1 MKEIIESYF
10 RTRSLVN
17 HQLASYND
25 CIPTADSQ
33 NSRFEKIV
41 RNIRIGTDE
50 LIEDEEGGII
60 KLDVLDH
67 EISVRMKNM
76 TLGPPTIR
84 EANGAEHP
92 SLPLECRLRKLTY
105 MSPVYLDF
113 TIHRDDLP
121 QPIVEDKVQVGSVP
135 IMVRSRR
142 CNLNPA
148 HIDANRRLEPSTSEE
163 DKEHY
168 ERLLEG
174 KGEDPHD
181 PGGYFIINGTERALI
196 SMEDL
201 APNRVTVEMNKRYAR
216 KTEVAKIFSQKD
228 GVRKPLTVEKRKDG
242 MLMVKISSAGTT
254 PIPVVL
260 LMRALGIDNDQEIF
274 QAIAGPTETFKFI
287 VANLNEVKD
296 NEEYGVESS
305 AEAHEWLQ
313 KKFAAG
319 QQREYREQR
328 IQNLL
333 DKELLPHLE
342 TPLSEKDKARIGPDL
357 AAQAEERTERNRKK
371 KAIFLGRIVRQV
383 LEMAIQNKEPNDKDH
398 YANKRV
404 RLAGDLIEDL
414 FRVSLQQLARDLKYQ
429 LERHHNRKRDL
440 KITSCLRPDVLTS
453 KVMHALATGN
463 WVGGRSG
470 VSQLLDRTTF
480 LSALSHMRRVTS
492 PLVRSQP
499 HFEAR
504 DLHPTQW
511 GRLCP
516 NETPEGQNCG
526 LVKNAAQMVD
536 ISEAVNE
543 IEVKDLLE
551 EQDVEPNPK
560 GWSEGARV
568 HVNGDI
574 FGLHM
579 NPHKLVEHFK
589 RGRRRGVIRSEVS
602 IRHDAPN
609 RDIFINTDKGRIL
622 RPLLVLDG
630 GSLVLSKDDLDNL
643 RNREMSFADLTN
655 RGIVEWVDAEE
666 EEDLLVAPRPYD
678 LPEFSP
684 KHGRPLNPATVE
696 WINMGEEGIK
706 KAKLSAE
713 IIMPNGTKLQEKF
726 SIPLNYYQDDIDKL
740 RRKEKKTGDVLIYTH
755 VEIDPQLI
763 LGVCAAL
770 VPYPEHN
777 STPRVTGGTAMVKQ
791 SLGLPSANGRLRPDT
806 RQHIL
811 HYTQNSMT
819 GTRAMD
825 ATNFLRRPAGQN
837 FVVAILSHHGY
848 NMQDAVIMNRGS
860 VERALGRSTFIRT
873 YNAERKRFP
882 GGQVDEIEIP
892 GTGLDEVKGLKSPE
906 AYAHLE
912 NDGLPTPETEIS
924 SKSEDRDRVPQV
936 LVGKTSPP
944 RFLEETHGAFLQA
957 QERRESSMNVRH
969 GEGGFVDNVFVTESL
984 DSGRLVRITL
994 RTNRIPELGDKF
1006 SSRHGQKGVIG
1017 RLVDPEDM
1025 PFTVDGV
1032 IPDLLINP
1040 HAIPSRMTVA
1050 HILEMIGGKV
1060 GAMEGRLIDGTAFSG
1075 EKEDSLREGL
1085 LRHGFAHTGRESM
1098 VNGETGEEF
1107 DSQIFVGVIYYQK
1120 LHHMV
1125 SGKIHARSRGRVQI
1139 LTRQPTEGRARQG
1152 GLRFGEMERD
1162 CLIAHG
1168 ASMVIKD
1175 RLLDESDGWELFVC
1189 AESGHIAFWDWRKRC
1204 YVSPIHGDKAE
1215 VFPVSTS
1222 YAFKLLLDE
1231 MKSLGVAMRL
1241 ELEDRR

>member
-10 RTRSLVN
+10 RERSLVN

-33 NSRFEKIV
+33 TSRFEKIV

-50 LIEDEEGGII
+50 LIEDDEGGII
-60 KLDVLDH
+60 KLDVLDYD
-67 EISVRMKNM
+67 IQVRMKNM

-121 QPIVEDKVQVGSVP
+121 QPIIEDKVQIGNVP
-135 IMVRSRR
+135 IMIRSRR
-142 CNLNPA
+142 CNLHPA
-148 HIDANRRLEPSTSEE
+148 HIDANRNLSPETSEE

-168 ERLLEG
+168 HGLLQG
-174 KGEDPHD
+174 KGEDPCD
-181 PGGYFIINGTERALI
+181 PGGYFIINGTERVLI

-216 KTEVAKIFSQKD
+216 KTEVAKIFSQRD

-274 QAIAGPTETFKFI
+274 QAIAGPTATFKYI

-296 NEEYGVESS
+296 NDEYNVETQD
-305 AEAHEWLQ
+305 EAMQWLE

-319 QQREYREQR
+319 QQKEYREQR
-328 IQNLL
+328 ITNLL
-333 DKELLPHLE
+333 DKELLPHLGS
-342 TPLSEKDKARIGPDL
+342 L
-357 AAQAEERTERNRKK
+357 EENRKK

-383 LEMAIQNKEPNDKDH
+383 LEMAINKKEPNDKDH

-480 LSALSHMRRVTS
+480 LAALSHMRRVTS

-526 LVKNAAQMVD
+526 LVKNAAQMID
-536 ISEAVNE
+536 ISEAVDE
-543 IEVKDLLE
+543 DDVKALLAE
-551 EQDVEPNPK
+551 ADVDPSPA
-560 GWSEGARV
+560 GWADGARV

-579 NPHKLVEHFK
+579 NPHKLVDHFK
-589 RGRRRGVIRSEVS
+589 RRRRAGRIRPEVT
-602 IRHDAPN
+602 IRHDAVN

-630 GSLVLSKDDLDNL
+630 GSLALSKEHLEALRERTITFRDLLN
-643 RNREMSFADLTN
+643 E
-655 RGIVEWVDAEE
+655 GVVEWVDAEE
-666 EEDLLVAPRPYD
+666 EEDLLVAPRPFD
-678 LPEFSP
+678 LPHTSP
-684 KHGRPLNPATVE
+684 KHGRPINPANVE
-696 WINMGEEGIK
+696 WVNLGEDGISH
-706 KAKLSAE
+706 AKLRAE
-713 IIMPNGTKLQEKF
+713 VIMPNGKKMTETFEL
-726 SIPLNYYQDDIDKL
+726 PLNYHQEETDKL

-755 VEIDPQLI
+755 VEIDPALI

-791 SLGLPSANGRLRPDT
+791 SLGLPSANSRLRPDT
-806 RQHIL
+806 RQHVL
-811 HYTQNSMT
+811 HYTQKSLV
-819 GTRAMD
+819 GTRAME
-825 ATNFLRRPAGQN
+825 ATNFLKRPAGQN
-837 FVVAILSHHGY
+837 FVVAIISHHGY
-848 NMQDAVIMNRGS
+848 NMQDAVIMNRAS
-860 VERALGRSTFIRT
+860 VDRALGRSTFVRT
-873 YNAERKRFP
+873 YTTERKRFP
-882 GGQVDEIEIP
+882 GGQVEEIEIP
-892 GTGLDEVKGLKSPE
+892 GTGLDEVKGLKAPE

-912 NDGLPTPETEIS
+912 QDGLPIPETELS
-924 SKSEDRDRVPQV
+924 SKPQDRDRVPSV

-944 RFLEETHGAFLQA
+944 RFLEESHGAFLQA

-969 GEGGFVDNVFVTESL
+969 GEGGYVDNVFVTESL
-984 DSGRLVRITL
+984 DSGRLVRLTV
-994 RTNRIPELGDKF
+994 RSNRVPELGDKF
-1006 SSRHGQKGVIG
+1006 ASRHGQKGVIG
-1017 RLVDPEDM
+1017 RLVDAEDM
-1025 PFTVDGV
+1025 PFTIDGV
-1032 IPDLLINP
+1032 VPDLLINP

-1060 GAMEGRLIDGTAFSG
+1060 GSMEGRLIDGTAFSG

-1085 LRHGFAHTGRESM
+1085 LRTGFAHTGRESM
-1098 VNGETGEEF
+1098 VNGETGEQF
-1107 DSQIFVGVIYYQK
+1107 DAQVFVGVIYYQK

-1189 AESGHIAFWDWRKRC
+1189 AESGHVAYWDWRKRC

>member
-10 RTRSLVN
+10 RERSLVN

-25 CIPTADSQ
+25 CIPSVDSQ
-33 NSRFEKIV
+33 SSRFEEIV
-41 RNIRIGTDE
+41 RTIRIGT
-50 LIEDEEGGII
+50 EDTVDDDEGGLI

-67 EISVRMKNM
+67 DIQVRMKNM

-84 EANGAEHP
+84 EANGSEHP

-105 MSPVYLDF
+105 MSPIYLDF

-121 QPIVEDKVQVGSVP
+121 QPIVEEKVQIGSVP

-148 HIDANRRLEPSTSEE
+148 HIDANRNLSPNQSEE

-168 ERLLEG
+168 HRLLEG

-181 PGGYFIINGTERALI
+181 PGGYFIINGTERVLI

-254 PIPVVL
+254 AIPVVL

-296 NEEYGVESS
+296 NEEYNVENQE
-305 AEAHEWLQ
+305 EAMQWLE

-319 QQREYREQR
+319 QQKEYREQR

-333 DKELLPHLE
+333 DKELLPHLGN
-342 TPLSEKDKARIGPDL
+342 TDD
-357 AAQAEERTERNRKK
+357 NRKK

-383 LEMAIQNKEPNDKDH
+383 LEMAINNKEPNDKDH

-470 VSQLLDRTTF
+470 VSQLLDRTSF
-480 LSALSHMRRVTS
+480 LAALSHMRRVTS

-536 ISEAVNE
+536 ISEAVSE
-543 IEVKDLLE
+543 EEVKALLAE
-551 EQDVEPNPK
+551 ADVDPNPV
-560 GWSEGARV
+560 GWAEGARV

-589 RGRRRGVIRSEVS
+589 RRRRSGRIRPEVS
-602 IRHDAPN
+602 IRHDAIN

-630 GSLVLSKDDLDNL
+630 GSMVLSKEYLDGLKDRTISFKDLVN
-643 RNREMSFADLTN
+643 E
-655 RGIVEWVDAEE
+655 GVVEWVDAEE
-666 EEDLLVAPRPYD
+666 EEDLLVAPRPFD
-678 LPEFSP
+678 LPHTSP
-684 KHGRPLNPATVE
+684 KHDRPINPAKVQ
-696 WINMGEEGIK
+696 WLNMGEEGIS

-713 IIMPNGTKLQEKF
+713 VIMPNGEIVEEKF
-726 SIPLNYYQDDIDKL
+726 SVPLNYYQEDLDKL
-740 RRKEKKTGDVLIYTH
+740 RRKEKKTGDVLIFTH

-763 LGVCAAL
+763 LGVCASL

-825 ATNFLRRPAGQN
+825 ATNFIRRPAGQN

-892 GTGLDEVKGLKSPE
+892 GSGLDEVKGLKSPE

-924 SKSEDRDRVPQV
+924 SKPEDRDRVPQV

-944 RFLEETHGAFLQA
+944 RFLEESHGAFLQA

-1006 SSRHGQKGVIG
+1006 ASRHGQKGVIG

-1032 IPDLLINP
+1032 VPDLLINP

-1107 DSQIFVGVIYYQK
+1107 AAKIFVGVIYYQK

-1189 AESGHIAFWDWRKRC
+1189 AESGHIAYWDWRKRC
-1204 YVSPIHGDKAE
+1204 YVSPVHGDKAE

-1241 ELEDRR
+1241 ELEDRK

>member
-1 MKEIIESYF
+1 M
-10 RTRSLVN
+10 
-17 HQLASYND
+17 QW
-25 CIPTADSQ
+25 
-33 NSRFEKIV
+33 
-41 RNIRIGTDE
+41 
-50 LIEDEEGGII
+50 
-60 KLDVLDH
+60 
-67 EISVRMKNM
+67 
-76 TLGPPTIR
+76 
-84 EANGAEHP
+84 
-92 SLPLECRLRKLTY
+92 LE
-105 MSPVYLDF
+105 
-113 TIHRDDLP
+113 
-121 QPIVEDKVQVGSVP
+121 
-135 IMVRSRR
+135 
-142 CNLNPA
+142 
-148 HIDANRRLEPSTSEE
+148 
-163 DKEHY
+163 
-168 ERLLEG
+168 
-174 KGEDPHD
+174 
-181 PGGYFIINGTERALI
+181 
-196 SMEDL
+196 
-201 APNRVTVEMNKRYAR
+201 
-216 KTEVAKIFSQKD
+216 
-228 GVRKPLTVEKRKDG
+228 
-242 MLMVKISSAGTT
+242 
-254 PIPVVL
+254 
-260 LMRALGIDNDQEIF
+260 
-274 QAIAGPTETFKFI
+274 
-287 VANLNEVKD
+287 
-296 NEEYGVESS
+296 
-305 AEAHEWLQ
+305 

-319 QQREYREQR
+319 QQKEYREQR

-333 DKELLPHLE
+333 DKELLPHLGSVE
-342 TPLSEKDKARIGPDL
+342 D
-357 AAQAEERTERNRKK
+357 NRKK

-383 LEMAIQNKEPNDKDH
+383 LEMAINNKEPNDKDH

-480 LSALSHMRRVTS
+480 LAALSHMRRVTS

-526 LVKNAAQMVD
+526 LVKNAAQMIDV
-536 ISEAVNE
+536 SEAVNE
-543 IEVKDLLE
+543 DDVKLLLE
-551 EQDVEPNPK
+551 EADVEPNPK

-579 NPHKLVEHFK
+579 NPHKLVQHFK
-589 RGRRRGVIRSEVS
+589 RGRRRGSVRPEVS

-630 GSLVLSKDDLDNL
+630 GSLVLSKEKLDKL
-643 RNREMSFADLTN
+643 RNREMSFADLVN
-655 RGIVEWVDAEE
+655 SGIVEWVDAEE
-666 EEDLLVAPRPYD
+666 EEDLLIAPRPFD
-678 LPEFSP
+678 LPHLSP
-684 KHGRPLNPATVE
+684 KNGRPLNPAKVE
-696 WINMGEEGIK
+696 WLNMGDEGIK
-706 KAKLSAE
+706 KARLCAQ
-713 IIMPNGTKLQEKF
+713 IVMPNGTKLEEKF
-726 SIPLNYYQDDIDKL
+726 SIPLNYFQEDLDKL

-763 LGVCAAL
+763 LGVCASL

-819 GTRAMD
+819 GTRAME
-825 ATNFLRRPAGQN
+825 ATNFIRRPAGQN

-892 GTGLDEVKGLKSPE
+892 GTGLDEVKGLKAPE
-906 AYAHLE
+906 SYAHLE
-912 NDGLPTPETEIS
+912 NDGLPTPEAEIS
-924 SKSEDRDRVPQV
+924 SKPEDRDRTPQV

-957 QERRESSMNVRH
+957 QERRESSMNARH
-969 GEGGFVDNVFVTESL
+969 GEGGFVDNVFITESL

-994 RTNRIPELGDKF
+994 RSNRIPELGDKF

-1032 IPDLLINP
+1032 VPDLLINP

-1075 EKEDSLREGL
+1075 EKEDSLREGM

-1107 DSQIFVGVIYYQK
+1107 PAQTFVGVIYYQK

>member
-10 RTRSLVN
+10 RERSLVN

-25 CIPTADSQ
+25 CIPSVDSQ
-33 NSRFEKIV
+33 SSRFEEIV
-41 RNIRIGTDE
+41 RTIRIGT
-50 LIEDEEGGII
+50 EDTVDDDEGGLI

-67 EISVRMKNM
+67 DIQVRMKNM

-84 EANGAEHP
+84 EANGSEHP

-105 MSPVYLDF
+105 MSPIYLDF

-121 QPIVEDKVQVGSVP
+121 QPIVEEKVQIGSVP

-148 HIDANRRLEPSTSEE
+148 HIDANRNLSPNQSEE

-168 ERLLEG
+168 HRLLEG

-181 PGGYFIINGTERALI
+181 PGGYFIINGTERVLI

-216 KTEVAKIFSQKD
+216 QTEVAKIFSQKD

-254 PIPVVL
+254 AIPVVL

-296 NEEYGVESS
+296 NEEYNVENQE
-305 AEAHEWLQ
+305 EAMQWLE

-319 QQREYREQR
+319 QQKEYREQR

-333 DKELLPHLE
+333 DKELLPHLGN
-342 TPLSEKDKARIGPDL
+342 TDD
-357 AAQAEERTERNRKK
+357 NRKK

-383 LEMAIQNKEPNDKDH
+383 LEMAINNKEPNDKDH

-470 VSQLLDRTTF
+470 VSQLLDRTSF
-480 LSALSHMRRVTS
+480 LAALSHMRRVTS

-536 ISEAVNE
+536 ISEAVSE
-543 IEVKDLLE
+543 EEVKALLAE
-551 EQDVEPNPK
+551 ADVDPNPV
-560 GWSEGARV
+560 GWAEGARV

-589 RGRRRGVIRSEVS
+589 RRRRSGRIRPEVS
-602 IRHDAPN
+602 IRHDAIN

-630 GSLVLSKDDLDNL
+630 GSMVLSKEYLDGLKDRTISFKDLVN
-643 RNREMSFADLTN
+643 E
-655 RGIVEWVDAEE
+655 GVVEWVDAEE
-666 EEDLLVAPRPYD
+666 EEDLLVAPRPFD
-678 LPEFSP
+678 LPHTSP
-684 KHGRPLNPATVE
+684 KHNRPINPAKVQ
-696 WINMGEEGIK
+696 WLNMGEEGIS

-713 IIMPNGTKLQEKF
+713 VIMPNGEIVEEKF
-726 SIPLNYYQDDIDKL
+726 SVPLNYYQEDLDKL
-740 RRKEKKTGDVLIYTH
+740 RRKEKKTGDVLIFTH

-763 LGVCAAL
+763 LGVCASL

-825 ATNFLRRPAGQN
+825 ATNFIRRPAGQN

-892 GTGLDEVKGLKSPE
+892 GSGLDEVKGLKSPE

-924 SKSEDRDRVPQV
+924 SKPEDRDRVPQV

-944 RFLEETHGAFLQA
+944 RFLEESHGAFLQA

-1006 SSRHGQKGVIG
+1006 ASRHGQKGVIG

-1107 DSQIFVGVIYYQK
+1107 AAKIFVGVIYYQK

-1189 AESGHIAFWDWRKRC
+1189 AESGHIAYWDWRKRC
-1204 YVSPIHGDKAE
+1204 YVSPVHGDKAE

-1241 ELEDRR
+1241 ELEDRK

>member
-10 RTRSLVN
+10 RERSLVN

-25 CIPTADSQ
+25 CIPSVDSQ
-33 NSRFEKIV
+33 SSRFEEIV
-41 RNIRIGTDE
+41 RTIRIGT
-50 LIEDEEGGII
+50 EDTVDDDEGGLI

-67 EISVRMKNM
+67 DIQVRMKNM

-84 EANGAEHP
+84 EANGSEHP

-105 MSPVYLDF
+105 MSPIYLDF

-121 QPIVEDKVQVGSVP
+121 QPIVEEKVQIGSVP

-148 HIDANRRLEPSTSEE
+148 HIDANRNLSPNQSEE

-168 ERLLEG
+168 HRLLEG

-181 PGGYFIINGTERALI
+181 PGGYFIINGTERVLI

-254 PIPVVL
+254 AIPVVL

-296 NEEYGVESS
+296 NEEYNVENQE
-305 AEAHEWLQ
+305 EAMQWLE

-319 QQREYREQR
+319 QQKEYREQR

-333 DKELLPHLE
+333 DKELLPHLGN
-342 TPLSEKDKARIGPDL
+342 TDD
-357 AAQAEERTERNRKK
+357 NRKK

-383 LEMAIQNKEPNDKDH
+383 LEMAINNKEPNDKDH

-470 VSQLLDRTTF
+470 VSQLLDRTSF
-480 LSALSHMRRVTS
+480 LAALSHMRRVTS

-536 ISEAVNE
+536 ISEAVSE
-543 IEVKDLLE
+543 EEVKALLAE
-551 EQDVEPNPK
+551 ADVDPNPV
-560 GWSEGARV
+560 GWAEGARV

-589 RGRRRGVIRSEVS
+589 RRRRSGRIRPEVS
-602 IRHDAPN
+602 IRHDAVN

-630 GSLVLSKDDLDNL
+630 GSMVLSKEYLDGLKDRTISFKDLVN
-643 RNREMSFADLTN
+643 E
-655 RGIVEWVDAEE
+655 GVVEWVDAEE
-666 EEDLLVAPRPYD
+666 EEDLLVAPRPFD
-678 LPEFSP
+678 LPHISP
-684 KHGRPLNPATVE
+684 KHGRPINPAKVQ
-696 WINMGEEGIK
+696 WLNMGEEGIS

-713 IIMPNGTKLQEKF
+713 VIMPNGEIVEEKF
-726 SIPLNYYQDDIDKL
+726 SVPLNYYQEDLDKL
-740 RRKEKKTGDVLIYTH
+740 RRKEKKTGDVLIFTH

-763 LGVCAAL
+763 LGVCASL

-825 ATNFLRRPAGQN
+825 ATNFIRRPAGQN

-892 GTGLDEVKGLKSPE
+892 GSGLDEVKGLKSPE

-912 NDGLPTPETEIS
+912 SDGLPTPETEIS
-924 SKSEDRDRVPQV
+924 SKPEDRDRVPQV

-944 RFLEETHGAFLQA
+944 RFLEESHGAFLQA

-1006 SSRHGQKGVIG
+1006 ASRHGQKGVIG

-1107 DSQIFVGVIYYQK
+1107 AAKIFVGVIYYQK

-1189 AESGHIAFWDWRKRC
+1189 AESGHIAYWDWRKRC
-1204 YVSPIHGDKAE
+1204 YVSPVHGDKAE

-1241 ELEDRR
+1241 ELEDRK

>member
-1 MKEIIESYF
+1 MMKEIIESYF
-10 RTRSLVN
+10 RERSLVN

-25 CIPTADSQ
+25 CIPSADSQ
-33 NSRFEKIV
+33 SSRFEEIV
-41 RNIRIGTDE
+41 RNIRIGTEEVLD
-50 LIEDEEGGII
+50 DDEGGLI

-67 EISVRMKNM
+67 DIQVRMKNM

-84 EANGAEHP
+84 EANGSEHP

-105 MSPVYLDF
+105 MSPIYLDF

-121 QPIVEDKVQVGSVP
+121 QPIVEEKVQIGSVP
-135 IMVRSRR
+135 IMIRSRR

-148 HIDANRRLEPSTSEE
+148 HIDANRNLSPNQSEE

-168 ERLLEG
+168 HRLLEG

-181 PGGYFIINGTERALI
+181 PGGYFIINGTERVLI

-254 PIPVVL
+254 AIPVVL
-260 LMRALGIDNDQEIF
+260 LMRSLGIDNDQEIF

-296 NEEYGVESS
+296 NEEYNVENQE
-305 AEAHEWLQ
+305 EAMQWLE

-319 QQREYREQR
+319 QQKEYREQR

-333 DKELLPHLE
+333 DKELLPHLGN
-342 TPLSEKDKARIGPDL
+342 SED
-357 AAQAEERTERNRKK
+357 NRKK

-383 LEMAIQNKEPNDKDH
+383 LEMAINNKEPNDKDH

-470 VSQLLDRTTF
+470 VSQLLDRTSF
-480 LSALSHMRRVTS
+480 LAALSHMRRVTS

-536 ISEAVNE
+536 ISEAVSE
-543 IEVKDLLE
+543 EEVKALLAE
-551 EQDVEPNPK
+551 ADVDPNPV
-560 GWSEGARV
+560 GWAEGARV

-589 RGRRRGVIRSEVS
+589 RRRRSGRIRSEVS
-602 IRHDAPN
+602 IRHDAVN

-630 GSLVLSKDDLDNL
+630 GSMVLSKEYLDGLNDRSISFKDLVN
-643 RNREMSFADLTN
+643 E
-655 RGIVEWVDAEE
+655 GVVEWVDAEE
-666 EEDLLVAPRPYD
+666 EEDLLVAPRPFD
-678 LPEFSP
+678 LPHMSP
-684 KHGRPLNPATVE
+684 KNGRPINPAKVQ
-696 WINMGEEGIK
+696 WLNMGEEGIS

-713 IIMPNGTKLQEKF
+713 VIMPNGEVVNEKF
-726 SIPLNYYQDDIDKL
+726 SIPLNYYQEDLDKL

-763 LGVCAAL
+763 LGVCASL

-819 GTRAMD
+819 GTRAME
-825 ATNFLRRPAGQN
+825 ATNFIRRPAGQN

-892 GTGLDEVKGLKSPE
+892 GSGLDEVKGLKSPE

-912 NDGLPTPETEIS
+912 GDGLPTPETEIS
-924 SKSEDRDRVPQV
+924 SKPEDRERVPQV

-944 RFLEETHGAFLQA
+944 RFLEESHGAFLQA

-1006 SSRHGQKGVIG
+1006 ASRHGQKGVIG

-1098 VNGETGEEF
+1098 VNGETGEQF
-1107 DSQIFVGVIYYQK
+1107 PAQVFVGVIYYQK

-1189 AESGHIAFWDWRKRC
+1189 AESGHIAYWDWRKRC
-1204 YVSPIHGDKAE
+1204 YVSPVHGDKAE

-1241 ELEDRR
+1241 ELEDRK